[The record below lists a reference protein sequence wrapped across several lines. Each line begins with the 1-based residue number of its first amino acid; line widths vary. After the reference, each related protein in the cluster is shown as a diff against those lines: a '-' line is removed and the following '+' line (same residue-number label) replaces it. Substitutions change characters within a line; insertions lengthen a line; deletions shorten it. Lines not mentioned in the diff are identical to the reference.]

1 MEFKA
6 VLRSVGEDPD
16 DEDIREIFLEIDQD
30 SKLIQRKQE
39 SLLRKKSCRL

>member
-16 DEDIREIFLEIDQD
+16 DEDIREMFLEIDED
-30 SKLIQRKQE
+30 SKLTHPN
-39 SLLRKKSCRL
+39 KKCL